1 SSKLR
6 HRLRRKLA
14 EDKKLLLQEI
24 DKYNGLVLNTATNID
39 VAVVEHSL
47 TGESTVSPIWPWEVH
62 GSANISIKKQLHDQ
76 VMSTMRLQEEKG
88 ILVLEMAQ
96 HCTWLQSLAVLLKN
110 KISEE

>member
-47 TGESTVSPIWPWEVH
+47 TGESTV
-62 GSANISIKKQLHDQ
+62 
-76 VMSTMRLQEEKG
+76 
-88 ILVLEMAQ
+88 
-96 HCTWLQSLAVLLKN
+96 
-110 KISEE
+110 

>member
-1 SSKLR
+1 
-6 HRLRRKLA
+6 
-14 EDKKLLLQEI
+14 
-24 DKYNGLVLNTATNID
+24 
-39 VAVVEHSL
+39 
-47 TGESTVSPIWPWEVH
+47 
-62 GSANISIKKQLHDQ
+62 NISIKKQLHDQ